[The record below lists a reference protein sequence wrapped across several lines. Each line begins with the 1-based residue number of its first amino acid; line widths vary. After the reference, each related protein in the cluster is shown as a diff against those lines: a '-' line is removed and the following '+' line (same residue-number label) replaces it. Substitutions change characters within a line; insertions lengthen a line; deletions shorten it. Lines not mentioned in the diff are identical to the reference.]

1 MPKLLRYVSA
11 ITAGLS
17 ALIWIYVFINNP
29 LKSSKNGD
37 CGNTDCIQ
45 GLLGEVGL
53 FGLLMIVAIVLSVIS
68 LISFLISRKLSTAPP
83 SG

>member
-11 ITAGLS
+11 IAAGSS
-17 ALIWIYVFINNP
+17 ALIWIYVFMNNP

-37 CGNTDCIQ
+37 CANTDCLQ
-45 GLLGEVGL
+45 GFLGQVGL
-53 FGLLMIVAIVLSVIS
+53 FGLLMVVAIVLLVIS
-68 LISFLISRKLSTAPP
+68 LFSLLIARKLSTPSP